1 MSISAQNHVKP
12 FKIFNA
18 SAGSGKTYHLVKEY
32 IELLIGDERKP
43 DAFSGIIAM
52 TFTNKAALE
61 MKERIISALDQIGSP
76 EHFDNKA
83 AVLTLDI
90 SSTLGI
96 SKEEVIRRCSK
107 SLKLI
112 LHSYEDFH
120 VMTIDKFNLRL
131 IKSFGRDLDLPA
143 EFEVVLDESELI
155 ELIVDDILNQLG
167 EAGNQTLN
175 KLIFEYAK
183 SNVDEGKS
191 WNFKR
196 ELIKFGGILNSEK
209 NNAIVARLLE
219 MDFSEEQYGR
229 LIQRKKQI
237 DEQFLARVSVLKSV
251 FENSEIDKTSLH
263 GGGHSISD
271 VAKVAK
277 YESFPAQNQLIGPRL
292 SKNMDL
298 EDTGKKLF
306 PQEWRRELLSI
317 QDYWAQH
324 LEEYASLALFLRNF
338 FNMALLQ
345 YMAGALNRVKKDEQL
360 IRISEFNTLISELIQ
375 NENAPFIYERLGTRF
390 QHFLLDEFQDTS
402 RLQFLNLVPLIH
414 NSISEEHSNLIVG
427 DPKQSIYRFKN
438 GVAEQFVALPEI
450 YNPEGEPN
458 ITLQSNYFN
467 QMGEVFP
474 LENNWRSS
482 PLIVNWNNAFFGEM
496 RNKLP
501 EISTSFYNSVSQE
514 PKSSL
519 NGRVRIISK
528 EQETKADELIPI
540 LKTWI
545 DECIADGFNPGDI
558 SILGSTN
565 RICNTW
571 ALGLTNLGYKIVSS
585 DSLLIN
591 TNLRVQLTIAFLHRR
606 LKPSGTAET
615 KQFAEIFFR
624 VNDQSFNDYI
634 SYIQEHV
641 SDKGKTYRAF
651 NDNQFLSDHFGG
663 YNEFFFKYEGLYDCI
678 QSFYRLM
685 KYDELQDPYLHHLAD
700 HAFEFG
706 QKRGPDLKL
715 FLEDYASKKNK
726 IAVQIPESNDAVKIM
741 TLHKSKGLEFPVV
754 ILPSLDLKL
763 DNSSEFLLETGDY
776 VVYKQP
782 AKKDVLDVLRE
793 AKIQEEQQILTDN
806 VNVCYVGM
814 TRPMERLYI
823 HNAFDKKKFGRH
835 FHEVLE
841 KMPDVKNT
849 DGTLEVDLN
858 SGQRIS
864 KQDSEE
870 EIDTSFVPES
880 IQDRLW
886 FPHISLQDNEAL
898 GDGDYL
904 SPEMQFGIQFH
915 LLISRIQKEDDI
927 ASEVEVGIKSGDVS
941 VEFKDSLIEKLHD
954 LFNQKEYRALFD
966 DAVSVLSE
974 QEFIVS
980 EEKTLRPDRIILKKD
995 STLIVDYKTGI
1006 PNTKDEKQV
1015 MEYALV
1021 LGEMK
1026 YPNVEGYLFYVGD
1039 GVLRRVV

>member
-1 MSISAQNHVKP
+1 MAVSSSEHIKP

-32 IELLIGDERKP
+32 IELLIGNERKP

-76 EHFDNKA
+76 EHFNNKA
-83 AVLTLDI
+83 AQLTLDI
-90 SSTLGI
+90 AQTLNI
-96 SKEEVIRRCSK
+96 PKEEVILRCSR

-167 EAGNQTLN
+167 EAGNQALN

-209 NNAIVARLLE
+209 NNTIVARLLE

-229 LIQRKKQI
+229 LIQRKKKI
-237 DEQFLARVSVLKSV
+237 DEEFLARVSVLKSV
-251 FENSEIDKTSLH
+251 FENTDIDKSSIH
-263 GGGHSISD
+263 GGGHTISD
-271 VAKVAK
+271 LTKVTK
-277 YESFPAQNQLIGPRL
+277 YDTLPIQDQIIGNRL
-292 SKNMDL
+292 AKNMDL
-298 EDTGKKLF
+298 EDTSKKIF
-306 PQEWRRELLSI
+306 PQQWRQELLSI
-317 QDYWAQH
+317 REYWSTH
-324 LEEYASLALFLRNF
+324 LEEYASLSLFLRNF

-360 IRISEFNTLISELIQ
+360 IRISEFNTLISDLIQ

-414 NSISEEHSNLIVG
+414 NSISEEHTNLIVG

-438 GVAEQFVALPEI
+438 GVAEQFVELPKI

-458 ITLQSNYFN
+458 IALQSNYFD

-482 PLIVNWNNAFFGEM
+482 PTIVNWNNSFFDEM
-496 RNKLP
+496 RSRLP

-519 NGRVRIISK
+519 NGRVHIISK
-528 EQETKADELIPI
+528 EEKTEAKDLIPI
-540 LKTWI
+540 LKTWV
-545 DECIADGFNPGDI
+545 DECISDGFNPGDI
-558 SILGSTN
+558 SILGITN
-565 RICNTW
+565 RICNAW
-571 ALGLTNLGYKIVSS
+571 AIGLTNLGYKVVSS

-591 TNLRVQLTIAFLHRR
+591 TNLRVQLTIAYLHRR
-606 LKPSGTAET
+606 LKPSGVTET
-615 KQFAEIFFR
+615 KQFAEIYFR
-624 VNDQSFNDYI
+624 VNNQSFNDYI
-634 SYIQEHV
+634 SYIQEHT
-641 SDKGKTYRAF
+641 SDKGTTYRAF
-651 NDNQFLSDHFGG
+651 NDQQFLNDHFKG
-663 YNEFFFKYEGLYDCI
+663 YTSFFFKYEGLYDCI

-685 KYDELQDPYLHHLAD
+685 GYDELKDPYLHHLAD
-700 HAFEFG
+700 IAFEFG

-741 TLHKSKGLEFPVV
+741 TIHKSKGLEFPVV
-754 ILPSLDLKL
+754 ILPSMDFKL
-763 DNSSEFLLETGDY
+763 QNQSEFLLETGDY
-776 VVYKQP
+776 VVYKKP
-782 AKKDVLDVLRE
+782 AEKDVLDVLK
-793 AKIQEEQQILTDN
+793 AANKEEKEQILTDN
-806 VNVCYVGM
+806 VNICYVGM
-814 TRPMERLYI
+814 TRPKERLYI
-823 HNAFDKKKFGRH
+823 HNAYDKAKFGKL

-841 KMPDVKNT
+841 KMPEVTENE
-849 DGTLEVDLN
+849 GILEVDLN
-858 SGQRIS
+858 SGPRKS
-864 KQDSEE
+864 EDTASEE
-870 EIDTSFVPES
+870 VDTSFTPKS

-915 LLISRIQKEDDI
+915 LLISRIEKAEEI
-927 ASEVEVGIKSGDVS
+927 ESEVEIGIKSGDIS
-941 VEFKDSLIEKLHD
+941 NEFKDSLIEKLNE
-954 LFNQKEYRALFD
+954 LFHQRDYRALFE
-966 DAVSVLSE
+966 DAKSVLSE
-974 QEFIVS
+974 QEFIVN
-980 EEKTLRPDRIILKKD
+980 EERTLRPDRIILKEN
-995 STLIVDYKTGI
+995 STLIIDYKTGI
-1006 PNTKDEKQV
+1006 PNAKDERQV
-1015 MEYALV
+1015 KEYALV
-1021 LGEMK
+1021 LNEMN
-1026 YPNVEGYLFYVGD
+1026 YPNVSGYLLYVGD
-1039 GVLRRVV
+1039 GELKRVV